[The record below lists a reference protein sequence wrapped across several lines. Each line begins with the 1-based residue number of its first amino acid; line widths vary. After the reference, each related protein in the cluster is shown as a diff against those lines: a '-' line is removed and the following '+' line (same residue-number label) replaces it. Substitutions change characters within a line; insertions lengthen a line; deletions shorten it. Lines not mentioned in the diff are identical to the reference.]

1 MSDFAPVTSVDNLRQ
16 HYGVPSRAASTK
28 ETPRINAAYR
38 QLLEAAPF
46 FALASIGPEG
56 LDCSPRGDAANAVEI
71 IDERTIAI
79 PDRRGNNRLDTLENI
94 VRDGRVALLFLIPG
108 CDEALRINGTA
119 IVTVDADLLASLAK
133 ERREPASAVIVTIQ
147 TMYFQ
152 CARAIRRAFA
162 KASPFR
168 PVLRISSI
176 RYIVPC
182 GGVTFICGKSFKISS
197 ASFRR
202 RSNGAATEMHA
213 LDPNFSA
220 YSAAS

>member
-71 IDERTIAI
+71 IDDRTIAI
-79 PDRRGNNRLDTLENI
+79 PDRRGNNRLDSLENI

-133 ERREPASAVIVTIQ
+133 EGREPASAVIVTVQ

-152 CARAIRRAFA
+152 CARAIRRAGLWDA
-162 KASPFR
+162 AMHCDRASLPSAGD
-168 PVLRISSI
+168 LI
-176 RYIVPC
+176 RSV
-182 GGVTFICGKSFKISS
+182 
-197 ASFRR
+197 
-202 RSNGAATEMHA
+202 
-213 LDPNFSA
+213 DPDFDGTVYDSTLSDRQPKTL
-220 YSAAS
+220 Y